1 MKKCPV
7 CGRKVVS
14 KRKDAIYCRNPRCR
28 KEAFLARK
36 ERAATD
42 PLPIGANK
50 ASVVISFP
58 DGSRWLMELTPLL
71 PTAQTELPTLTQ
83 VANLATIQ
91 TDGSAE
97 AKTAAIDLSPATKG
111 NGLEPIQEANTD
123 EKADVVVSERAS
135 SSTAMPEATEVNQN
149 RSEPIQVIVADDAIS
164 STLPA
169 DSTIEAAEFTSPLV
183 ASTEIAESAA
193 VEVPTEIRPESR
205 EPALRTVELY
215 FVDARGRRMTFESA
229 TRYRDGKW
237 RVDFLARAVLGVGPS
252 EGRGLGGQ
260 PGRWREF
267 YPQKSPGDCGFV
279 ENVGVLCWE
288 DGDGRAHAAE
298 AGLLSAALGP
308 DWRTRLRQEVATR
321 FGDGFDRS
329 R

>member
-1 MKKCPV
+1 
-7 CGRKVVS
+7 
-14 KRKDAIYCRNPRCR
+14 
-28 KEAFLARK
+28 
-36 ERAATD
+36 
-42 PLPIGANK
+42 
-50 ASVVISFP
+50 
-58 DGSRWLMELTPLL
+58 MELTPLQ
-71 PTAQTELPTLTQ
+71 PTSQTQLPTLTQ

-97 AKTAAIDLSPATKG
+97 VKTAAIDLSPATNG

-123 EKADVVVSERAS
+123 EKADVVVSDSAS
-135 SSTAMPEATEVNQN
+135 SSAARPGATEVEQN
-149 RSEPIQVIVADDAIS
+149 RSEPIQVIVAEDAIS
-164 STLPA
+164 SDLPA
-169 DSTIEAAEFTSPLV
+169 DSTIEAAEITSPV
-183 ASTEIAESAA
+183 PASTESAESAA
-193 VEVPTEIRPESR
+193 VEVPTELTPESR

-267 YPQKSPGDCGFV
+267 YPQKSPGEYGFV

-308 DWRTRLRQEVATR
+308 TWRERIRSLLAARTA
-321 FGDGFDRS
+321 DGADRC
-329 R
+329 